1 MTVVNKPKLSVDFD
15 GVISFYE
22 NGWQGAAVIND
33 SPTPGMAQFMA
44 SAVKY
49 FTVCI
54 FSSRSNQPGGQSAMR
69 QALLR
74 WLTDALG
81 EDPASHVYAQL
92 EWPSE
97 KPSAFVSL
105 DDRAI
110 QFNGAWPDPKEL
122 LHFKPWNR
130 RSQPDDAAEQ
140 ARDAEALILT
150 YRKAKQ
156 LSQLGGALGDSSARV
171 QGIGVMH
178 AMKAAWPNIK
188 FGED

>member
-1 MTVVNKPKLSVDFD
+1 MTAVNKPKLSVDFD
-15 GVISFYE
+15 GVVSKYE

-44 SAVKY
+44 SAVRY

-81 EDPASHVYAQL
+81 EDSASHVYAQL

-97 KPSAFVSL
+97 KPSAFVSI

-110 QFNGAWPDPKEL
+110 QFNGVWPDPREL

-130 RSQPDDAAEQ
+130 RSPPDASLGQDEAAIVL
-140 ARDAEALILT
+140 A
-150 YRKAKQ
+150 YRKAEELVTK
-156 LSQLGGALGDSSARV
+156 GKIVRDIFMSARGEAV
-171 QGIGVMH
+171 
-178 AMKAAWPNIK
+178 MKALSEAWPSID
-188 FGED
+188 FGDN